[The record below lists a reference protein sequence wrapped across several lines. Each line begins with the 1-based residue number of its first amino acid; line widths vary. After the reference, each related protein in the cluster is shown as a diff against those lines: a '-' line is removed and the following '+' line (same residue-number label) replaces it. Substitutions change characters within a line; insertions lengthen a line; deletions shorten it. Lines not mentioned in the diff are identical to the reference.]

1 MKKIFISL
9 LFFTLSLLA
18 KNDAVILLYHHV
30 STTTPLSTSVT
41 PETLKKH
48 LDYLKNNGFTVL
60 PLTTILSTLKQKKE
74 LPPKSIAITFD
85 DAYDSILHNALP
97 LLKEKGYAFTVFV
110 NTQSV
115 LGSYKNILTWDELKI
130 LQKNKGTIANHTSNH
145 PHMVRYLKDE
155 SKKEWESRI
164 KLEITKA
171 QKLLKEKLGVS
182 NNLFAY
188 PYGEYNKDVQNIL
201 QDIGYIGLAQQSGA
215 IGQTL
220 NTLEIPRFPM
230 ATNYSNMKRFAT
242 SVNSKQLPVKNVK
255 IGMKILLQNE
265 TSEHFF
271 SFELLK
277 GDYRKEQLA
286 CYSSSG
292 EKLLLSLNDMKVN
305 IRLPS
310 WSVGRK
316 KINCTAPSKTQKGVF
331 YWYSQLWLIKHN
343 DGTWYKE

>member
-1 MKKIFISL
+1 MENIFVTIL
-9 LFFTLSLLA
+9 ICTLSLFA

-41 PETLKKH
+41 PTTFKKH

-60 PLTTILSTLKQKKE
+60 PLDTILNTLKLKKD

-97 LLKEKGYAFTVFV
+97 LLKEKGYSFTVFV
-110 NTQSV
+110 NTESV
-115 LGSYKNILTWDELKI
+115 NASYKNILTWDELKV
-130 LQKNKGTIANHTSNH
+130 LQNNKGTIANHTSNH
-145 PHMVRYLKDE
+145 PHMVRHLKDE

-164 KLEITKA
+164 RLEITKS
-171 QKLLKEKLGVS
+171 QKLLKDKLGVS

-188 PYGEYNKDVQNIL
+188 PYGEYNKDVQNIVENL
-201 QDIGYIGLAQQSGA
+201 GYVGLAQQSGA
-215 IGQTL
+215 IGATL

-242 SVNSKQLPVKNVK
+242 SVNSKQLPVKNVN
-255 IGMKILLQNE
+255 ISSKILLQNE
-265 TSEHFF
+265 TSNYFF
-271 SFELLK
+271 SYELIE
-277 GDYRKEQLA
+277 GNYMKEQLA

-292 EKLLLSLNDMKVN
+292 EKLLLSLNDMKVK
-305 IRLPS
+305 IKLPL
-310 WSVGRK
+310 WSAGRK

-331 YWYSQLWLIKHN
+331 YWYSQLWLVKHN

>member
-1 MKKIFISL
+1 MKKIFIAL
-9 LFFTLSLLA
+9 LFFTLHLFA
-18 KNDAVILLYHHV
+18 KGDAVILLYHHV

-41 PETLKKH
+41 PTVFKKH

-60 PLTTILSTLKQKKE
+60 PLTTILNTLKQNKN

-97 LLKEKGYAFTVFV
+97 LLKEKEYAFTVFV

-115 LGSYKNILTWDELKI
+115 LGSYKNILTWDELKV
-130 LQKNKGTIANHTSNH
+130 LQNYKGTIANHTSTH
-145 PHMVRYLKDE
+145 PHMVRYMKE
-155 SKKEWESRI
+155 ENKKVWESRI

-171 QKLLKEKLGVS
+171 QELLKEKLGVN

-188 PYGEYNKDVQNIL
+188 PYGEYNKDIQNIL
-201 QDIGYIGLAQQSGA
+201 HNLGYVGLAQQSGA
-215 IGQTL
+215 VGESL
-220 NTLEIPRFPM
+220 NILEIPRFPM
-230 ATNYSNMKRFAT
+230 STNYSDMKRFAI
-242 SVNSKQLPVKNVK
+242 SVNSKELPVKNVN
-255 IGMKILLQNE
+255 IGSKILLENE
-265 TSEHFF
+265 TSKYFF
-271 SFELLK
+271 SYELIE
-277 GDYRKEQLA
+277 GNYIIEQLA

-292 EKLLLSLNDMKVN
+292 EKLLLSLNDMKVK
-305 IRLPS
+305 IKLPS

-331 YWYSQLWLIKHN
+331 YWYSQLWLIKYN